1 LSIILQKVAR
11 IEKKFDFSLRGISQR
26 WFDVPLEAIIHKARK
41 AGSS

>member
-1 LSIILQKVAR
+1 LSIISQKVAR

-26 WFDVPLEAIIHKARK
+26 WFDVPLEVIVNKVRK